1 MRLTI
6 RPAVLGVIG
15 LLGVADAGISVTSPC
30 PRFVD
35 SSECPT
41 PPISLSQNIDINTP
55 ISKAGDS
62 KSLPLCR
69 HNTPWTSPVA
79 SWTAGQN
86 VTINF
91 NIEQG
96 TLGGGHCQFSV
107 SYGGDFAVVYEELE
121 YCFIK
126 DPSNPNP
133 SELIDSY
140 TFKLPENLPA
150 TDHAVFAWT
159 WVSAHDDTAFYMN
172 CADVSITN
180 STDSTSYTNKNMTIL
195 NYNGY
200 PTVPSFGSTYTAGLS
215 YYQGA
220 EDITVGPSVNDA
232 AHSIDFE
239 AASFLKREKKHK
251 SENSSS
257 TADDDNDTG
266 DSNTETEAGSD
277 LYVDGDD
284 DKCEDDMSY
293 DDDDPSS
300 SEVSGLE
307 PGGLESN
314 SSLDDTDDD
323 NFIDD
328 GKCDDSLSEI
338 DTSESDLSEE
348 SSSTSEIVDISS
360 QNSESES
367 ELSESP
373 TEGSSSSDY
382 FTSTSS
388 TSSSE
393 PSPSSSS
400 YFAGPIMNSNEPNL
414 MCTTSVD
421 YHGSDI
427 YYSGVYALG
436 GFDYVSMYSDML
448 ILDSSGSLGYVTE
461 TITSDMLVTASDSA
475 GESENKSGNES
486 ENDSESES
494 STSTSFGSADYG
506 LDSNGSSYLM
516 FEFSMPASSTNSLQP
531 SSTPP
536 TNTQDQANIIDNSLY
551 LGAGIE

>member
-6 RPAVLGVIG
+6 RPAVLGAIG

-373 TEGSSSSDY
+373 TE
-382 FTSTSS
+382 
-388 TSSSE
+388 
-393 PSPSSSS
+393 
-400 YFAGPIMNSNEPNL
+400 
-414 MCTTSVD
+414 D